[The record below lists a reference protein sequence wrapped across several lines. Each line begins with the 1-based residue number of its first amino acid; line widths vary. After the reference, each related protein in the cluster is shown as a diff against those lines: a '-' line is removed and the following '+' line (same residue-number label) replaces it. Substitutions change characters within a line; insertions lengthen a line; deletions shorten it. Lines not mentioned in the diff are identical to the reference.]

1 MIKRRSESRPKER
14 TYAVIGTPRPKV
26 DAYAKVTGRALYADD
41 IMLPRMLYGR
51 ILRSP
56 HAHARIL
63 SIDTHRALALPG
75 VVAILTG
82 EDLPQKFGILPSSQD
97 EYALAIDKVRYVGD
111 PVVAVA
117 ALDPDIL
124 DQALKLIEVEYEVLP
139 ALMSIDE
146 ALAHPDVKINDEAR
160 IGNIHKAVSYEF
172 GDMEEGFAGADYI
185 REDWFYYEGNNH
197 APIEAHACVAQWEPN
212 PTDPVGGKLTL
223 WSSTQTPHYVHREVS
238 KVLKIAQSHVRVIA
252 PNVGGG
258 FGGKSDAFSHEIC
271 ACELARRT
279 GRPVKITCTREEVFL
294 LHRGRHPVKMWIK
307 TGVKQD
313 GTLTAMH
320 FRSFL
325 DGGAYGS
332 YGIATTYY
340 TGALQTV
347 TYHLPC
353 YKFEGMRLFTNKP
366 PCGPKRGHGTTQPRY
381 AVEVHLDKI
390 ASDLGID
397 PLALRLHNLIEPYS
411 YTVNGLRITSCALKE
426 CLEEVTER
434 AGWQSWRSGEILRFA
449 QDDNRVAQDDNR
461 VAQDDNRDT
470 SAMGARNRPL
480 QTQADQPYIKR
491 GLGLAASAYICG
503 AGKPIYWNDLPHS
516 SVQIRLDRGG
526 GVTVYCG
533 STDIGQGS
541 TSILA
546 YIVAEELG
554 IEPEEIHL
562 ETADTTLTPV
572 DLGSYSSRVTFMA
585 GNAAIAAARKLK
597 AQLFEVVADY
607 LHVSSEQ
614 LDVAN
619 GMVYHEDDE
628 VSRETLRCAQG
639 DNGGLAV
646 PCAQGDNGGLAVPFV
661 QAIQLAEA
669 RFGALVAAGS
679 YAPPEGIHGEYKG
692 AGVGPSPA
700 YSYSTCVA
708 QVAVDEETGEVHVEK
723 LWLAHDVGQSINPL
737 LVAGQV
743 EGGAYMGYGE
753 AVMEQQ
759 VFRKG
764 RHKLPSLLDYKL
776 PTTLDTPEIETILV
790 EIPDLEGPF
799 GGKEAGQGPL
809 NPVIPAIANAVYDAI
824 GVRIDE
830 TPITPDRVLKAL
842 KAMAGASAATTIY
855 EKTPGQRPQV
865 SPTVYPSSWPT
876 RLIRWQ
882 PDEHMGKYFE
892 EGKGRVDPVG
902 AGVVGMGGG
911 DACVALGMGGALES
925 REQDAGDASV
935 QGSRTPPNSAPAP
948 TRRRPSSLQNQ
959 KGGVS

>member
-1 MIKRRSESRPKER
+1 MIDKQRAGASIGRDKSRPYK
-14 TYAVIGTPRPKV
+14 YIGAPLPKI

-51 ILRSP
+51 LLRSP

-63 SIDTHRALALPG
+63 SIDTRRALELPG
-75 VVAILTG
+75 VQAVITG
-82 EDLPQKFGILPSSQD
+82 EDLPQRFGILPSSQD
-97 EYALAIDKVRYVGD
+97 EYALAVGKVRYVGD
-111 PVVAVA
+111 PVAAVA
-117 ALDPDIL
+117 AIDPDIL
-124 DQALKLIEVEYEVLP
+124 DEAVKLIYVEYEILP

-146 ALAHPDVKINDEAR
+146 ALANPEVKINDEAR

-172 GDMEEGFAGADYI
+172 GNIEAGFAAADYV
-185 REDWFYYEGNNH
+185 REDWLFYEGNNH
-197 APIEAHACVAQWEPN
+197 APMEEHACVANWEPN
-212 PTDPVGGKLTL
+212 PRDPVGGKLTL
-223 WSSTQTPHYVHREVS
+223 WSSTQTPHYVHRELS
-238 KVLKIAQSHVRVIA
+238 KVLGLPQSHVRVIA

-258 FGGKSDAFSHEIC
+258 FGGKSDPFSHEMC
-271 ACELARRT
+271 AAELSRRT

-294 LHRGRHPVKMWIK
+294 THRGRHPVKMWIK
-307 TGVKQD
+307 TGVKRD

-325 DGGAYGS
+325 DGGGYGS

-347 TYHLPC
+347 TYKLPC

-390 ASDLGID
+390 AHDLGID
-397 PLALRLHNLIEPYS
+397 PVELRRRNLIEPNTH
-411 YTVNGLRITSCALKE
+411 TVNGLRITSCALGE
-426 CLEEVTER
+426 CLDAVIE
-434 AGWQSWRSGEILRFA
+434 RSGWNEFRA
-449 QDDNRVAQDDNR
+449 T
-461 VAQDDNRDT
+461 T
-470 SAMGARNRPL
+470 SSNGNDKADSSIKHGMG
-480 QTQADQPYIKR
+480 I
-491 GLGLAASAYICG
+491 AASSYICG

-516 SVQIRLDRGG
+516 AVQIRLDRGG

-533 STDIGQGS
+533 ATDIGQGS
-541 TSILA
+541 TSVLA

-554 IEPEEIHL
+554 VPPEHIHL

-597 AQLFEVVADY
+597 GQLFELA
-607 LHVSSEQ
+607 SEQ
-614 LDVAN
+614 LHVPIENLEAADCLIYDENDPGVA
-619 GMVYHEDDE
+619 
-628 VSRETLRCAQG
+628 LPFIK
-639 DNGGLAV
+639 AV
-646 PCAQGDNGGLAVPFV
+646 
-661 QAIQLAEA
+661 QLTEA
-669 RFGALVAAGS
+669 RYGALVAAGS
-679 YAPPEGIHGEYKG
+679 YAPPEGLHGDYKG

-708 QVAVDEETGEVHVEK
+708 QVAVDVETGELVVEK

-764 RHKLPSLLDYKL
+764 LHKIPSLLDYKL
-776 PTTLDTPEIETILV
+776 PTTLDTPEIETILI
-790 EIPDLEGPF
+790 EIPDREGPF

-809 NPVIPAIANAVYDAI
+809 NPVIPAIANAVFDAV

-830 TPITPDRVLKAL
+830 TPITPDKVLKAL
-842 KAMAGASAATTIY
+842 RA
-855 EKTPGQRPQV
+855 ETPGARPAQRPHV
-865 SPTVYPSSWPT
+865 TPTGAPSPWPT
-876 RLIRWQ
+876 RLITWE
-882 PDEHMGKYFE
+882 PVEASLAGK
-892 EGKGRVDPVG
+892 D
-902 AGVVGMGGG
+902 GV
-911 DACVALGMGGALES
+911 
-925 REQDAGDASV
+925 
-935 QGSRTPPNSAPAP
+935 
-948 TRRRPSSLQNQ
+948 
-959 KGGVS
+959 